1 MKIVIELTQ
10 KERSDQFY
18 TMMRMFGERFVNEVY
33 PIIEGD
39 ADGFVEE
46 NGEAIARVYVEKEE
60 EK

>member
-10 KERSDQFY
+10 KEQSEQFY

-33 PIIEGD
+33 PIITGN

-46 NGEAIARVYVEKEE
+46 NGETIARIYVKKEE
-60 EK
+60 E